1 MTNALILLAA
11 TRLLSNDSLL
21 QTTFFDGFV
30 PFKML
35 ALANGVLLLSSL
47 WPFYRGQQNDIQ
59 LFWHVSHMG
68 KDELNQLPAAYYFLQ
83 AESCRRAQR
92 PAEAKSWIEDGLR
105 QFPANAALESLA
117 AINLADFRRFRDARR
132 AWSLLLKSHCRH
144 SEMRA
149 LFLNNIAFLYLLS
162 REPGWL
168 IKADVSSRLSFT
180 HRPEFIPFKGTRGS
194 VLIELG
200 NYQEGLNLL
209 HDALSKHIEP
219 DMQAQNVCYI
229 AIAEARLG
237 NVAESRNYFTL
248 ARKLSPNCSL
258 LDREN

>member
-83 AESCRRAQR
+83 AEELQTC
-92 PAEAKSWIEDGLR
+92 PAPCGGQKLGSRTVFDNSQPTPPL
-105 QFPANAALESLA
+105 SL
-117 AINLADFRRFRDARR
+117 
-132 AWSLLLKSHCRH
+132 SL
-144 SEMRA
+144 
-149 LFLNNIAFLYLLS
+149 
-162 REPGWL
+162 P
-168 IKADVSSRLSFT
+168 
-180 HRPEFIPFKGTRGS
+180 
-194 VLIELG
+194 
-200 NYQEGLNLL
+200 
-209 HDALSKHIEP
+209 
-219 DMQAQNVCYI
+219 
-229 AIAEARLG
+229 
-237 NVAESRNYFTL
+237 
-248 ARKLSPNCSL
+248 
-258 LDREN
+258 